1 MPLNEKN
8 YIVMFEGKYSVY
20 VYIFAIYH
28 LFLSLC
34 MHAHT
39 HTHIYTHSHTM
50 YFETWIILYT
60 NTHTV
65 AASLEHAGVNIKG
78 H

>member
-1 MPLNEKN
+1 
-8 YIVMFEGKYSVY
+8 MFEGKYSIY
-20 VYIFAIYH
+20 AYIFAIYH
-28 LFLSLC
+28 LFLYAC
-34 MHAHT
+34 THT
-39 HTHIYTHSHTM
+39 HTHTYTHSHTM

>member
-1 MPLNEKN
+1 
-8 YIVMFEGKYSVY
+8 MFEGKYSIY
-20 VYIFAIYH
+20 AYIFAIYH

-34 MHAHT
+34 MRAHTHT

-65 AASLEHAGVNIKG
+65 AASLQHAGVNIKG

>member
-1 MPLNEKN
+1 MLT
-8 YIVMFEGKYSVY
+8 YLQSI
-20 VYIFAIYH
+20 IY
-28 LFLSLC
+28 FSLYAC
-34 MHAHT
+34 ARTHT

-65 AASLEHAGVNIKG
+65 AASLQHAGVNIKG